1 MNTSSNNENE
11 SRLHVVSAFVVFGIS
26 IGIAVIM
33 LLAAL
38 VVWLARVLGAA
49 ELALIM
55 VGAFFGLLA
64 LTLYMTVMRSVV
76 AQVRDRV
83 DTIYEVS
90 RRTKEIYEWLL
101 DKLRLAEVL
110 LSMMNKK

>member
-26 IGIAVIM
+26 IGSAVIM

-110 LSMMNKK
+110 LSVMNKK

>member
-110 LSMMNKK
+110 LSVMNKK

>member
-38 VVWLARVLGAA
+38 VVWLAKVLGAA

-101 DKLRLAEVL
+101 DKLRLAEML
-110 LSMMNKK
+110 LSVMNKK

>member
-1 MNTSSNNENE
+1 MSTSSNNENE

-38 VVWLARVLGAA
+38 VVWLARLLGAT

-101 DKLRLAEVL
+101 DKLRLAEML
-110 LSMMNKK
+110 LSVMNKK

>member
-38 VVWLARVLGAA
+38 VVWLARLLGAA

-110 LSMMNKK
+110 LSVMNKK